1 MHLEPLPAPPV
12 LVQLAPPGRGGV
24 FDYLQCL
31 KAEWEAQGVSSHVIA
46 LSRELAGQHSLAE
59 RIAECGMQASQP
71 CALVLH
77 FSGYGYAQRGLCFW
91 LLAELHALRAVR
103 AQRREG
109 LRLVVVFHELFA
121 SGPPWRSAFWLSR
134 WQALI
139 AARLA
144 RMADALWTNTEQ
156 HARWLARV
164 VEPAT
169 PIRVRPV
176 FSNVGEPGVSP
187 ATGGRQSTAVVFGSA
202 PTRQRVFDEL
212 RGHEATLRRLGIEE
226 LIEVGNGPRSTGGP
240 TTIPRRHV
248 GRLEAPDLGRLLQAA
263 RFGLLDYPSQ
273 FLGKSG
279 VFAAYA
285 AHGCVVLDTRRPGPD
300 TDRLVMGGHY
310 LSLPALAGA
319 ADLPASREAIAAR
332 LLGWYADHR
341 LTDQARDL
349 LALATA
355 AQPPAGAGP

>member
-1 MHLEPLPAPPV
+1 MCLEPSSATPV

-31 KAEWEAQGVSSHVIA
+31 KAEWAALGVSSHVIA
-46 LSRELAGQHSLAE
+46 LSRELAGQRSLAE
-59 RIAECGMQASQP
+59 RIAECGMQSSQP

-91 LLAELHALRAVR
+91 LLAELRALR

-144 RMADALWTNTEQ
+144 RMADALWTNAEQ
-156 HARWLARV
+156 HAHWLAPV
-164 VEPAT
+164 VGPAT

-176 FSNVGEPGVSP
+176 FSNVGEPGVPP
-187 ATGGRQSTAVVFGSA
+187 ATRGRQATAVVFGAAS
-202 PTRQRVFDEL
+202 TRQRVFDEL
-212 RGHEATLRRLGIEE
+212 RRHEATLRSLGIEE
-226 LIEVGNGPRSTGGP
+226 LLEIGNGPESTGGP
-240 TTIPRRHV
+240 TTIPRRHA
-248 GRLEAPDLGRLLQAA
+248 GRLEPPELGRLLQAS

-273 FLGKSG
+273 LLGKSG

-285 AHGCVVLDTRRPGPD
+285 AHGCVVLDTGRPGPD
-300 TDRLVMGGHY
+300 TDRLVMGSHY
-310 LSLPALAGA
+310 LSLQAMPGA
-319 ADLPASREAIAAR
+319 PDLPASCEAIAAR
-332 LLGWYADHR
+332 LSSWYADHR
-341 LTDQARDL
+341 LTNQARDL

-355 AQPPAGAGP
+355 A

>member
-1 MHLEPLPAPPV
+1 MCLERPPATPL
-12 LVQLAPPGRGGV
+12 LVQVTPPGRGGV

-31 KAEWEAQGVSSHVIA
+31 KAEWAALGVPSHVMP
-46 LSRELAGQHSLAE
+46 LSRELAGQRSLAD
-59 RIAECGMQASQP
+59 RMADYGAPASGP

-77 FSGYGYAQRGLCFW
+77 FSGYGYGQRGLCFW
-91 LLAELHALRAVR
+91 LLAELRALR

-144 RMADALWTNTEQ
+144 RMADALWTNTEH
-156 HARWLARV
+156 HASWLAKV
-164 VEPAT
+164 VGPAT
-169 PIRVRPV
+169 PIHVRPV
-176 FSNVGEPGVSP
+176 FSNVGEPDVSP
-187 ATGGRQSTAVVFGSA
+187 ATGGRQATAVVFGSP

-212 RGHEATLRRLGIEE
+212 RGHEATLRRLGVEE
-226 LIEVGNGPRSTGGP
+226 LIEIGSGAMSEGAP
-240 TTIPRRHV
+240 TTIPRRHA
-248 GRLEAPDLGRLLQAA
+248 GRLEQPELGRLLQAS

-273 FLGKSG
+273 LLGKSG

-300 TDRLVMGGHY
+300 TDRLVTGTDY
-310 LSLPALAGA
+310 LSLPAMAGA
-319 ADLPASREAIAAR
+319 PALPASHEAIAAR
-332 LLGWYADHR
+332 LLSWYADHR
-341 LTDQARDL
+341 LNSQARDL

-355 AQPPAGAGP
+355 T